1 MKNLS
6 IALKLLLVMTL
17 LTGVMYPLLITGI
30 AQIIFNCQTNGSL
43 ISRNGQLVGSDLIA
57 QNFQSEKYFW
67 PRPSAV
73 GYNPLPSGGSNLALT
88 SAALKQQVDAR
99 LAQLSKVRPSNLDQ
113 VPSDLIFTSGS
124 GLDPHISPASAWFQ
138 LERVAKARNFNA
150 EQTQQLKL
158 LVTRSMQKRDLG
170 ILGEPRINVL
180 KLNLAVDSIQ

>member
-1 MKNLS
+1 MKNLLP
-6 IALKLLLVMTL
+6 ALKLFLILTLV
-17 LTGVMYPLLITGI
+17 TGVVYPLFVTGI
-30 AQIIFNCQTNGSL
+30 SQVFFQRQSNGSM
-43 ISRNGQLVGSDLIA
+43 IARDGHWVGSDLIA
-57 QNFQSEKYFW
+57 QGFQSEKYFW